1 MVLGFLCT
9 VGLRSINKQR
19 GHIQMEDEKY
29 DEQFITADMIK
40 INMFNFF
47 SL

>member
-1 MVLGFLCT
+1 
-9 VGLRSINKQR
+9 
-19 GHIQMEDEKY
+19 MEDEKY

-47 SL
+47 SLLKGSYFNLLL